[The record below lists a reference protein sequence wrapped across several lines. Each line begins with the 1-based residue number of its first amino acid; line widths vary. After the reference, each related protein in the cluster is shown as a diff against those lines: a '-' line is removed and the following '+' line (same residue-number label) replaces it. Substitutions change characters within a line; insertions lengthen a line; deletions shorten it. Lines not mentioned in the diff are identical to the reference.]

1 MAFDASL
8 RRACAILRALPLL
21 AALTALAQ
29 PSEVRQDGYVL
40 RASTVAARNLP
51 PSMREAHGIPD
62 DPRAAVLNVTVQ
74 QQTDAGAPRNVAA
87 DVRVQARNLYGV
99 TTDVQLRRVEAAGR
113 VSYLGIYRFLP
124 REVLD
129 FVVVAQPVGTPIS
142 LRLEFRD
149 RLAKPAS

>member
-1 MAFDASL
+1 MAFNASL
-8 RRACAILRALPLL
+8 YRARGILRALPLL

-40 RASTVAARNLP
+40 RASTVAAQNLP
-51 PSMREAHGIPD
+51 QSMREAHGIPD

-74 QQTDAGAPRNVAA
+74 QTDAGAPRNVAA
-87 DVRVQARNLYGV
+87 DVSVQARNLYGV
-99 TTDVQLRRVEAAGR
+99 TTDVQLRRVEAAGQ
-113 VSYLGIYRFLP
+113 VTYLGVYRFLP

-129 FVVVAQPVGTPIS
+129 FVVVAQPVGAPNS